1 METIVLKPIIRDRA
15 QIEKVPAAAFYPGHL
30 VELTTADKVQ
40 KHSTQNGVVTPPMFA
55 IEDNIQGKTIDD
67 AYATTGRAQVWIP
80 QRGEEVYAVLADGQT
95 VTIGSKL
102 ASNGDGTLKTH
113 TANII
118 AVALEALDLSDSSG
132 GETEDDSLGYDKR
145 IKVRIV

>member
-1 METIVLKPIIRDRA
+1 MKTIVVNQVQRDRA

-30 VELTTADKVQ
+30 LELTTSDTVQ
-40 KHSTQNGVVTPPMFA
+40 KHSTQNGVVCPPMFA

-80 QRGEEVYAVLADGQT
+80 QRGDEVYAILADGQN
-95 VTIGSKL
+95 VSIGSLL
-102 ASNGDGTLKTH
+102 ASNGDGTLKIH

-118 AVALEALDLSDSSG
+118 AVAIEAVDLSDSSG
-132 GETEDDSLGYDKR
+132 GESSGTLGYDKR
-145 IKVRIV
+145 VKVRIV